1 MIFWGESLSDQT
13 GSEARKLSLLKSG
26 WLSLGAER
34 VVLGGHLETSV
45 LFLNLGEYYMY
56 EFTL

>member
-45 LFLNLGEYYMY
+45 LFL
-56 EFTL
+56 